1 MRARRFSRAAV
12 GHARDPFVIFIHQP
26 VTEAGQSLLGRRAV
40 DLQDPIPDDTLW
52 LDLIRP
58 SREEEL
64 KVEDFAGIEVPTREE
79 MKDIEPS
86 ELLYVEDGA
95 RYMTGRVLSK
105 VSDSDEP
112 GLAGITFILRGHRLV
127 TVRYED
133 PQAFRMY
140 AQRAGRA
147 TGNGHAS
154 SGTGEAILAGLI
166 EAVIDRAADVLQLQG
181 ERIDRLSGKI
191 FEVQEDPSARNTA
204 LQDTLRALGR
214 HGDLISKQRE
224 SLVSMERI
232 LLSLSANYRTNRAPR
247 ELREDVRSTLRDLQS
262 LEEHATFLSTKIQF
276 LLDATLGLVNLEQ
289 NNIIKLFSVMAVV
302 FMPPTLIASIYGM
315 NFKAMP
321 ELDWPYGYP
330 MAVVM
335 MVVAAVLP
343 YAFFRWKRW
352 L

>member
-1 MRARRFSRAAV
+1 
-12 GHARDPFVIFIHQP
+12 VIFIHQP
-26 VTEAGQSLLGRRAV
+26 VAGAGQTLLERTALE
-40 DLQDPIPDDTLW
+40 LQDPIPDDTVW
-52 LDLIRP
+52 LDMIRP
-58 SREEEL
+58 TREEDL
-64 KVEDFAGIEVPTREE
+64 KVEAFMGISVPTREE

-105 VSDSDEP
+105 VSDGDEP
-112 GLAGITFILRGHRLV
+112 GLAGITFILRGNRLV
-127 TVRYED
+127 TVRYEE

-140 AQRAGRA
+140 TQRAGRS
-147 TGNGHAS
+147 TGNGPSAIP
-154 SGTGEAILAGLI
+154 SGETILAGLI
-166 EAVIDRAADVLQLQG
+166 ETVIDRAADVLQLQG

-191 FEVQEDPSARNTA
+191 FEEKADPSARNTA

-232 LLSLSANYRTNRAPR
+232 LLSLSATYRTTKAPR

-262 LEEHATFLSTKIQF
+262 LEEHATFLSSKIQF

-321 ELDWPYGYP
+321 ELDWNLGYP

-343 YAFFRWKRW
+343 YVFFRWKRW

>member
-1 MRARRFSRAAV
+1 MLERR
-12 GHARDPFVIFIHQP
+12 
-26 VTEAGQSLLGRRAV
+26 SLE
-40 DLQDPIPDDTLW
+40 LQDVIPEDTLW
-52 LDLIRP
+52 LDMIRP
-58 SREEEL
+58 TREEDL
-64 KVEDFAGIEVPTREE
+64 KVESFLGISVPTREE

-105 VSDSDEP
+105 VTDSEEP
-112 GLAGITFILRGHRLV
+112 GLAGITFILRENRLV
-127 TVRYED
+127 TVRYEE

-140 AQRAGRA
+140 ALRAGR
-147 TGNGHAS
+147 T
-154 SGTGEAILAGLI
+154 SGSGPSRNMSGETILAGLI

-181 ERIDRLSGKI
+181 ERIDRLSRKI
-191 FEVQEDPSARNTA
+191 FEEKADPAQRNVT

-232 LLSLSANYRTNRAPR
+232 LLSLSATYRTTKAPR
-247 ELREDVRSTLRDLQS
+247 DLREDVRSTLRDLQS

-315 NFKAMP
+315 NFEFMP
-321 ELDWPYGYP
+321 ELKWHFGYP
-330 MAVVM
+330 SAVGVM
-335 MVVAAVLP
+335 VIAAILP
-343 YAFFRWKRW
+343 YVFFRWKKW

>member
-1 MRARRFSRAAV
+1 M
-12 GHARDPFVIFIHQP
+12 IFIHQP
-26 VTEAGQSLLGRRAV
+26 IAGPGHILLDRRPLE
-40 DLQDPIPDDTLW
+40 LQDPIPDETVW
-52 LDLIRP
+52 LDMIRP
-58 SREEEL
+58 TREEDL
-64 KVEDFAGIEVPTREE
+64 KVEAFMGISVPTREE

-105 VSDSDEP
+105 VSDADEP
-112 GLAGITFILRGHRLV
+112 GLAGITFILRGNRLV
-127 TVRYED
+127 TVRYEE

-140 AQRAGRA
+140 TQRAGRS
-147 TGNGHAS
+147 TGNGPSAAP
-154 SGTGEAILAGLI
+154 SGETILAGLI
-166 EAVIDRAADVLQLQG
+166 ETVIDRAADVLQLQG

-191 FEVQEDPSARNTA
+191 FEEKEDPSARNTA

-214 HGDLISKQRE
+214 LGDLISKQRE

-232 LLSLSANYRTNRAPR
+232 LLSLSATYRTTKAPR

-262 LEEHATFLSTKIQF
+262 LEEHATFLSSKIQF

-321 ELDWPYGYP
+321 ELDWNFGYP

-343 YAFFRWKRW
+343 YVFFRWKKW

>member
-1 MRARRFSRAAV
+1 MLERR
-12 GHARDPFVIFIHQP
+12 
-26 VTEAGQSLLGRRAV
+26 LLE
-40 DLQDPIPDDTLW
+40 LQDTIPDDTLW
-52 LDLIRP
+52 LDMIRP
-58 SREEEL
+58 TREEDL
-64 KVEDFAGIEVPTREE
+64 KVESFMGISVPTREE

-105 VSDSDEP
+105 VSESEEP
-112 GLAGITFILRGHRLV
+112 GLAGITFILRENRLV
-127 TVRYED
+127 TVRYEE

-140 AQRAGRA
+140 TLRAGRTSGSGPARIA
-147 TGNGHAS
+147 TGE
-154 SGTGEAILAGLI
+154 TILAGLI

-181 ERIDRLSGKI
+181 ERIDRLSRKI
-191 FEVQEDPSARNTA
+191 FEERADPVQRNLA

-232 LLSLSANYRTNRAPR
+232 LLALSATYRTTKVSK

-315 NFKAMP
+315 NFEVMP
-321 ELDWPYGYP
+321 ELKWSLGYP
-330 MAVVM
+330 AAVCM

-343 YAFFRWKRW
+343 YAFFRWKKW

>member
-1 MRARRFSRAAV
+1 
-12 GHARDPFVIFIHQP
+12 VIFIHQP
-26 VTEAGQSLLGRRAV
+26 ATGAGSSLLERRIV
-40 DLQDPIPDDTLW
+40 DLQDTIPEDTVW

-64 KVEDFAGIEVPTREE
+64 KVEAFAGIEVPTREE

-86 ELLYVEDGA
+86 ELLYVEEGA

-105 VSDSDEP
+105 VSDAEEP
-112 GLAGITFILRGHRLV
+112 GLAGITFILRGSRLV
-127 TVRYED
+127 TVRYEE

-140 AQRAGRA
+140 TQRAGRT
-147 TGNGHAS
+147 TGNGSAS
-154 SGTGEAILAGLI
+154 AVSGETILAGLI

-191 FEVQEDPSARNTA
+191 FEVQADPSARNTA

-232 LLSLSANYRTNRAPR
+232 LLSLSATYRTNKAPR
-247 ELREDVRSTLRDLQS
+247 DLREDVRSTLRDLQS

-315 NFKAMP
+315 NFKSMP
-321 ELDWPYGYP
+321 ELELPYGYP

-335 MVVAAVLP
+335 MFVAAILP
-343 YAFFRWKRW
+343 YVFFRWKKW

>member
-1 MRARRFSRAAV
+1 M
-12 GHARDPFVIFIHQP
+12 IFIHQP
-26 VTEAGQSLLGRRAV
+26 IAGGTQMILERRPLE
-40 DLQDPIPDDTLW
+40 LQDAIPEDTLW
-52 LDLIRP
+52 LDMIRP
-58 SREEEL
+58 TREEDL
-64 KVEDFAGIEVPTREE
+64 KVESFMGISVPTREE

-86 ELLYVEDGA
+86 ELLYVEEGA

-105 VSDSDEP
+105 VSDSEEP
-112 GLAGITFILRGHRLV
+112 GLAGITFILRENKLV
-127 TVRYED
+127 TVRYEE

-140 AQRAGRA
+140 TQRAGRT
-147 TGNGHAS
+147 TGNGPARTAS
-154 SGTGEAILAGLI
+154 GDVILAGLI

-181 ERIDRLSGKI
+181 ERIDRLSRRI
-191 FEVQEDPSARNTA
+191 FEEKSDPSQRNNA
-204 LQDTLRALGR
+204 LTDTLRALGR

-232 LLSLSANYRTNRAPR
+232 LLSLSAGYRTTKAPR

-262 LEEHATFLSTKIQF
+262 LEEHATFLSAKIQF

-302 FMPPTLIASIYGM
+302 FMPPTLIASVYGM
-315 NFKAMP
+315 NFKIMP
-321 ELDWPYGYP
+321 ELEWEYGYP
-330 MAVVM
+330 LAVGM

-343 YAFFRWKRW
+343 YVFFRWKKW

>member
-1 MRARRFSRAAV
+1 
-12 GHARDPFVIFIHQP
+12 
-26 VTEAGQSLLGRRAV
+26 
-40 DLQDPIPDDTLW
+40 
-52 LDLIRP
+52 
-58 SREEEL
+58 
-64 KVEDFAGIEVPTREE
+64 
-79 MKDIEPS
+79 
-86 ELLYVEDGA
+86 
-95 RYMTGRVLSK
+95 MTGRVLSK
-105 VSDSDEP
+105 VSESEEP
-112 GLAGITFILRGHRLV
+112 GLAGITFILRGNRLV
-127 TVRYED
+127 TVRYEE

-140 AQRAGRA
+140 TQRAGRS
-147 TGNGHAS
+147 TGNGPSAVP
-154 SGTGEAILAGLI
+154 SGETILAGLI
-166 EAVIDRAADVLQLQG
+166 ETVIDRAADVLQLQG

-191 FEVQEDPSARNTA
+191 FEEKEDPSARNTA

-232 LLSLSANYRTNRAPR
+232 LLSLSATYRTAKAPR

-262 LEEHATFLSTKIQF
+262 LEEHATFLSSKIQF

-321 ELDWPYGYP
+321 ELDWGFGYP

-343 YAFFRWKRW
+343 YVFFRWKRW

>member
-1 MRARRFSRAAV
+1 M
-12 GHARDPFVIFIHQP
+12 IFIHQP
-26 VTEAGQSLLGRRAV
+26 VAGGAQTLLERRPLE
-40 DLQDPIPDDTLW
+40 LQDAIPEDTVW
-52 LDLIRP
+52 LDMIRP
-58 SREEEL
+58 TREEDV
-64 KVEDFAGIEVPTREE
+64 KVESFMGIQVPTREE

-86 ELLYVEDGA
+86 ELLYVEEGA

-105 VSDSDEP
+105 VSDSEEP
-112 GLAGITFILRGHRLV
+112 GLAGITFILRGNRLV
-127 TVRYED
+127 TVRYEE

-140 AQRAGRA
+140 AQRAGRT
-147 TGNGHAS
+147 TGNGPARS
-154 SGTGEAILAGLI
+154 TTGETILAGLI

-181 ERIDRLSGKI
+181 ERIDRLSRKI
-191 FEVQEDPSARNTA
+191 FEERDDPSARNTA

-232 LLSLSANYRTNRAPR
+232 LLSLSATYRTSKAPR

-262 LEEHATFLSTKIQF
+262 LEEHATFLSSKIQF

-315 NFKAMP
+315 NFEIMP
-321 ELDWPYGYP
+321 ELKWHFGYP
-330 MAVVM
+330 AAVCM

-343 YAFFRWKRW
+343 YVFFRWKKW

>member
-1 MRARRFSRAAV
+1 MLDRR
-12 GHARDPFVIFIHQP
+12 PL
-26 VTEAGQSLLGRRAV
+26 E
-40 DLQDPIPDDTLW
+40 LQDPIPDETVW
-52 LDLIRP
+52 LDMIRP
-58 SREEEL
+58 TREEDL
-64 KVEDFAGIEVPTREE
+64 KVEAFMGISVPTREE

-105 VSDSDEP
+105 VSDADEP
-112 GLAGITFILRGHRLV
+112 GLAGITFILRGNRLV
-127 TVRYED
+127 TVRYEE

-140 AQRAGRA
+140 TQRAGRS
-147 TGNGHAS
+147 TGNGPSAAP
-154 SGTGEAILAGLI
+154 SGETILAGLI
-166 EAVIDRAADVLQLQG
+166 ETVIDRAADVLQLQG

-191 FEVQEDPSARNTA
+191 FEEKADPSARNTA

-214 HGDLISKQRE
+214 LGDLISKQRE

-232 LLSLSANYRTNRAPR
+232 LLSLSATYRTTKAPR

-262 LEEHATFLSTKIQF
+262 LEEHATFLSSKIQF

-321 ELDWPYGYP
+321 ELDWTFGYP

-343 YAFFRWKRW
+343 YVFFRWKKW

>member
-1 MRARRFSRAAV
+1 M
-12 GHARDPFVIFIHQP
+12 IFIHQP
-26 VTEAGQSLLGRRAV
+26 LAGAGAPTLERRSLELQEA
-40 DLQDPIPDDTLW
+40 IPEDTVW
-52 LDLIRP
+52 LDMIRP
-58 SREEEL
+58 TREEDL
-64 KVEDFAGIEVPTREE
+64 KVEAFMGIQVPTREE

-86 ELLYVEDGA
+86 ELLYVEEGA

-105 VSDSDEP
+105 VSDSEEP
-112 GLAGITFILRGHRLV
+112 GLAGITFILRGNRLV
-127 TVRYED
+127 TVRHEE

-140 AQRAGRA
+140 TQRAGRSM
-147 TGNGHAS
+147 GNGSAS
-154 SGTGEAILAGLI
+154 ATSGETILAGLI

-191 FEVQEDPSARNTA
+191 FEAQADPSARNTA

-232 LLSLSANYRTNRAPR
+232 LLSLSATYRTNKAPR

-262 LEEHATFLSTKIQF
+262 LEEHATFLATKIQF

-321 ELDWPYGYP
+321 ELEWPLGYP
-330 MAVVM
+330 MAVAM
-335 MVVAAVLP
+335 LVVAAFLP

>member
-1 MRARRFSRAAV
+1 
-12 GHARDPFVIFIHQP
+12 VIFIHQP
-26 VTEAGQSLLGRRAV
+26 VAGAGQTLLERRSLE
-40 DLQDPIPDDTLW
+40 LQEAIPDDTVW
-52 LDLIRP
+52 LDMIRP
-58 SREEEL
+58 SREEDL
-64 KVEDFAGIEVPTREE
+64 KVEAFMGISVPTREE

-105 VSDSDEP
+105 VSEAEEP
-112 GLAGITFILRGHRLV
+112 GLAGITFILRGNRLV
-127 TVRYED
+127 TVRYEE

-140 AQRAGRA
+140 TQRAGRS
-147 TGNGHAS
+147 TGNGPSAVP
-154 SGTGEAILAGLI
+154 SGETILAGLI
-166 EAVIDRAADVLQLQG
+166 ETVIDRAADVLQLQG

-191 FEVQEDPSARNTA
+191 FEEKEDPGARNTA

-232 LLSLSANYRTNRAPR
+232 LLALSATYRTAKAPR

-262 LEEHATFLSTKIQF
+262 LEEHATFLSSKIQF

-321 ELDWPYGYP
+321 ELDWGLGYP

-343 YAFFRWKRW
+343 YVFFRWKKW

>member
-1 MRARRFSRAAV
+1 M
-12 GHARDPFVIFIHQP
+12 IFIHQP
-26 VTEAGQSLLGRRAV
+26 VTGPGQTQLERRALE
-40 DLQDPIPDDTLW
+40 LQDPIPDDTVW
-52 LDLIRP
+52 LDLVRP

-64 KVEDFAGIEVPTREE
+64 KVEGFSGIEVPTREE

-112 GLAGITFILRGHRLV
+112 GLAGITFVLRGNRLV
-127 TVRYED
+127 TVRYEE

-140 AQRAGRA
+140 TQRAGRT
-147 TGNGHAS
+147 TGNGPTRVV
-154 SGTGEAILAGLI
+154 SGESILAGLI

-181 ERIDRLSGKI
+181 ERIDRLSRKI
-191 FEVQEDPSARNTA
+191 FEEQDDPSARNTA
-204 LQDTLRALGR
+204 MQETLRALGR
-214 HGDLISKQRE
+214 HNDLISKQRE

-232 LLSLSANYRTNRAPR
+232 LLSLSATYRTNKAPR
-247 ELREDVRSTLRDLQS
+247 ELREDIRSTLRDLQS
-262 LEEHATFLSTKIQF
+262 LEEHATFLSTKINF

-315 NFKAMP
+315 NFKTMP
-321 ELDWPYGYP
+321 ELELPFGYP
-330 MAVVM
+330 MAVLM
-335 MVVAAVLP
+335 MIVAAVLP

>member
-1 MRARRFSRAAV
+1 MIFTHKPVDGSTQTVLERRYL
-12 GHARDPFVIFIHQP
+12 
-26 VTEAGQSLLGRRAV
+26 E
-40 DLQDPIPDDTLW
+40 LQDPISEDTVW
-52 LDLIRP
+52 LDLVRP
-58 SREEEL
+58 TREEEV
-64 KVEDFAGIEVPTREE
+64 KVESFLGITVPTREE

-86 ELLYVEDGA
+86 ELLYVEAGA
-95 RYMTGRVLSK
+95 RYMTGRVLSR
-105 VSDSDEP
+105 VSDSEEP
-112 GLAGITFILRGHRLV
+112 GLAGITFILRDNRLI
-127 TVRYED
+127 TVRYEE

-140 AQRAGRA
+140 TQRAGRA
-147 TGNGHAS
+147 TGNGPS
-154 SGTGEAILAGLI
+154 RTVSGESILAGLI

-181 ERIDRLSGKI
+181 ERIDRLSRKI
-191 FEVQEDPSARNTA
+191 FEDKGDPSSRNNA
-204 LQDTLRALGR
+204 LQDTLRSLGR

-232 LLSLSANYRTNRAPR
+232 LLSLSATYRTAKAPR

-262 LEEHATFLSTKIQF
+262 LEEHATFLSSKIQF

-315 NFKAMP
+315 NFKTMP
-321 ELDWPYGYP
+321 ELDWHFGYP
-330 MAVVM
+330 AAVGM

-343 YAFFRWKRW
+343 YVFFRWKKW

>member
-1 MRARRFSRAAV
+1 M
-12 GHARDPFVIFIHQP
+12 IFIHHL
-26 VTEAGQSLLGRRAV
+26 VAGATQAQIERRPLE
-40 DLQDPIPDDTLW
+40 LQDPIPEDAMW
-52 LDLIRP
+52 VDLVLP
-58 SREEEL
+58 TREEEL
-64 KVEDFAGIEVPTREE
+64 KVEAFMGIEVPTREE

-86 ELLYVEDGA
+86 ELLYVEAGA

-105 VSDSDEP
+105 VSDSEEP
-112 GLAGITFILRGHRLV
+112 GLAGITFILRENRLV
-127 TVRYED
+127 TVRYEE

-140 AQRAGRA
+140 AQRAGRS
-147 TGNGHAS
+147 TGNGPSATM
-154 SGTGEAILAGLI
+154 SGESILAGLI

-191 FEVQEDPSARNTA
+191 FEAQDDPSARNTA
-204 LQDTLRALGR
+204 LQDTLRSLGR

-232 LLSLSANYRTNRAPR
+232 LLSLSANYRTNKAPR

-315 NFKAMP
+315 NFKQMP
-321 ELDWPYGYP
+321 ELELPFGYP
-330 MAVVM
+330 MAVAM
-335 MVVAAVLP
+335 MIIAAILP
-343 YAFFRWKRW
+343 YAFFRWKKW

>member
-1 MRARRFSRAAV
+1 M
-12 GHARDPFVIFIHQP
+12 IFIHQP
-26 VTEAGQSLLGRRAV
+26 VAGASQMILERRPLELQEA
-40 DLQDPIPDDTLW
+40 IPEDSIWIDMV
-52 LDLIRP
+52 RP
-58 SREEEL
+58 TREEDL
-64 KVEDFAGIEVPTREE
+64 KVESFLGITVPTREE

-86 ELLYVEDGA
+86 ELLYVEAGA

-105 VSDSDEP
+105 VIDSDEP
-112 GLAGITFILRGHRLV
+112 GLAGITFILRENRLV

-140 AQRAGRA
+140 TQRAGRA
-147 TGNGHAS
+147 TGNGPAIAA
-154 SGTGEAILAGLI
+154 TGETILAGLI
-166 EAVIDRAADVLQLQG
+166 ESVIDRAADVLQLQG
-181 ERIDRLSGKI
+181 ERIDRLSRKI
-191 FEVQEDPSARNTA
+191 FEEKGDPTTRNTA
-204 LQDTLRALGR
+204 LQETLRALGR

-232 LLSLSANYRTNRAPR
+232 LLSLSATYRTNKAPR
-247 ELREDVRSTLRDLQS
+247 ELREDIRSTLRDLQS
-262 LEEHATFLSTKIQF
+262 LEEHATFLSAKIQF

-321 ELDWPYGYP
+321 ELEWSYGYP
-330 MAVVM
+330 LAVGM

-343 YAFFRWKRW
+343 YVFFRWKRW